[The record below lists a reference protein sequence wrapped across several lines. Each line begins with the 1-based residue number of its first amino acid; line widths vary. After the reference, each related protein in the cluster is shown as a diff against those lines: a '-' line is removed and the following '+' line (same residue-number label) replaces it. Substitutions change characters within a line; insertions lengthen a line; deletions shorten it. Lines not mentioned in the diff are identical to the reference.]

1 MEFKFK
7 KTNQR
12 IIAGAI
18 WLTVSILN
26 LASMFLLARLS
37 YIPAALHLVAA
48 ALSLLLG
55 FYYLDPFSRNYLVI
69 DKQGLW
75 LHQGLFRSQKRIYF
89 DSVETLMEAGNRIR
103 LQARS
108 GEESEILLDSLELR
122 GIKAVRDV
130 LRETCPNKWIP

>member
-7 KTNQR
+7 KSPLKITV
-12 IIAGAI
+12 GAI
-18 WLTVSILN
+18 WLTVAILN
-26 LASMFLLARLS
+26 LALMLLLSANSYLLA
-37 YIPAALHLVAA
+37 ALPLVTA

-122 GIKAVRDV
+122 GIKAVRGV
-130 LRETCPNKWIP
+130 LLEACPEKWIP